1 VDGRPPTRQA
11 PPPDRSWPSGDAPG
25 VSKLVQVRFLN
36 LVHRSATMTVPLRW
50 EVTGAAGGLFPVLD
64 ADLTQSDGL
73 DRRRPRR

>member
-1 VDGRPPTRQA
+1 
-11 PPPDRSWPSGDAPG
+11 
-25 VSKLVQVRFLN
+25 VQVRFLN